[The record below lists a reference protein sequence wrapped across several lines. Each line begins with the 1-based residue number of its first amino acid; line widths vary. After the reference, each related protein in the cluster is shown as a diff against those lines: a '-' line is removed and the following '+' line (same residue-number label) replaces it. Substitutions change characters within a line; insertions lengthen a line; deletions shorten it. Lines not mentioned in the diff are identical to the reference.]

1 MKSKQWLPVF
11 LGINLAL
18 VGCTRNPI
26 VAEVG
31 STKISKK
38 EVELR
43 AQAMKAFSPQLNDKI
58 ALEQLIRSYTLAEVM
73 KSKGMK
79 GFDESVA
86 QEAKRID
93 DSSKNNP
100 KMAEV
105 KKVFGRDDAAFK
117 KLFVVPMLADRL
129 AYMEGYLKDQEFHKN
144 QKEKA
149 EKFLVDSQ
157 KNSGNM
163 EEMAKK
169 NGYFYKKGVMDSAKG
184 LVWEAD
190 RNVASGNLPGGP
202 FIAEQW
208 KKTVLNNTP
217 AGKVA
222 PTLVEQGNMWV
233 VLKNGG
239 ASAKA
244 KGATEVVAV
253 VIPRQPFGA
262 WLEKNKS
269 SVSVKRFDEQKKD
282 ANPQAKKGS

>member
-1 MKSKQWLPVF
+1 MKKTNLLPML

-18 VGCTRNPI
+18 VGCTKNPV

-31 STKISKK
+31 SVKISKK

-43 AQAMKAFSPQLNDKI
+43 AKAMKVFSPQLNDKS

-73 KSKGMK
+73 KNKGMK
-79 GFDESVA
+79 GFDESVD

-93 DSSKNNP
+93 ESSKNNP

-105 KKVFGRDDAAFK
+105 KKAFGKDQAAFK

-129 AYMEGYLKDQEFHKN
+129 AYMEGYLKDQEFHKA

-149 EKFLVDSQ
+149 DKFLSDCQ
-157 KNSGNM
+157 KNTGSM

-169 NGYFYKKGVMDSAKG
+169 NGFMYKKGVMDSAKG
-184 LVWEAD
+184 LVWDAD

-202 FIAEQW
+202 FIAQQW
-208 KKTVLNNTP
+208 KKSALDHTP
-217 AGKVA
+217 SGKVA
-222 PTLVEQGNMWV
+222 NTLLEQGNMWV

-239 ASAKA
+239 ASSKV
-244 KGATEVVAV
+244 KGGTEVMAV

-269 SVSVKRFDEQKKD
+269 SISVKRFDEQKKD